1 MPQGPRVWRRAS
13 TRAWLGCALGCLL
26 VLSTALAAVSV
37 APANAADATPLNPGA
52 TWAPPPE
59 PQLKPVP
66 ATSCPPPRPGVFTC
80 MAKVD
85 GGVSD
90 PMATAAGR
98 ADAVATS
105 DTAAAPP
112 PDTMV
117 PQALTKTGGYSPADL
132 ASLYRI
138 PNITTTATVGI
149 VDVGS
154 DPNTAAQL
162 SYYRAYFGLPAC
174 TRANGCFRE
183 VAQDGST
190 ALPPTNSDWT
200 TEIAMDVQAVS
211 AVCPSCRILLV
222 DARSANSSDLGA
234 AVQTAVRLGATYL
247 SLSFGTPDSIL
258 NQTLNL
264 TYYNSPGVT
273 YVAATGDSGYLGGT
287 IFPSTASNV
296 VAAGGTSATLVN
308 GVWQQSAWKYAGSGC
323 SSVGLVTGIL
333 TSLVQSLLSG
343 SYCPAGRAVADVS
356 ALADPATGLM
366 FYRGGQWWYGGGTS
380 LAAPIIAGL
389 YALAGNHT
397 DPLSIY
403 HNVSARPG
411 SFVDVTAGQTGTCG
425 TALCTAGSGWD
436 GPTGVGTPAGLAGLV
451 ATGAP
456 APPLAAPTTA
466 ATLSRTGGYPVHL
479 HYQLVDATTGAPVA
493 GASVLV
499 QVDTGR
505 GFEVLSPE
513 LTGPDGSLP
522 FVARPRGP
530 ASYRVVYNGDV
541 THAASTSPAV
551 AVRTFGLRVTL
562 RRTARGLRVK
572 AMAPWNST
580 ASGVALRLQR
590 RTGHGWHT
598 VKRLTTSVLGTAS
611 VRLQH
616 RHRATY
622 RVAYGG
628 GQWQS
633 GHSRRVNWR

>member
-1 MPQGPRVWRRAS
+1 MSPWPRV
-13 TRAWLGCALGCLL
+13 WLGCAL
-26 VLSTALAAVSV
+26 VLGTALAALSV
-37 APANAADATPLNPGA
+37 APASAADTTPPNPGV
-52 TWAPPPE
+52 TWTPPPE

-66 ATSCPPPRPGVFTC
+66 ATACPPPKPGVFTC
-80 MAKVD
+80 LAQVD
-85 GGVSD
+85 GDVPD
-90 PMATAAGR
+90 TAAASAGR

-105 DTAAAPP
+105 DTAAGPTTDAV
-112 PDTMV
+112 V
-117 PQALTKTGGYSPADL
+117 PLATSKTGGYSPADL

-138 PNITTTATVGI
+138 PDITTNATVGI

-174 TRANGCFRE
+174 TKANGCFRE

-200 TEIAMDVQAVS
+200 TEIAIDVQAVS

-222 DARSANSSDLGA
+222 DARSANSSDMGA

-247 SLSFGTPDSIL
+247 SLSFGSPDSLL

-273 YVAATGDSGYLGGT
+273 YVAASGDSGYAGGT

-296 VAAGGTSATLVN
+296 VAAGGTSVKLVN
-308 GVWQQSAWKYAGSGC
+308 GVWHQSAWAGAGSGC
-323 SSVGLVTGIL
+323 SSIGLLTGTI
-333 TSLVQSLLSG
+333 TTLVQSLLSG
-343 SYCPAGRAVADVS
+343 TYCPAGRAVADIS

-366 FYRGGQWWYGGGTS
+366 FYRAGQWWYGGGTS

-397 DPLSIY
+397 DPLAIY
-403 HNVSARPG
+403 HNVTTRPS
-411 SFVDVTAGQTGTCG
+411 SFVDITAGQTGTCG
-425 TALCTAGSGWD
+425 TALCAAGSGWD
-436 GPTGVGTPAGLAGLV
+436 GPTGVGTPAGLAGLA
-451 ATGAP
+451 ATGAA

-466 ATLSRTGGYPVHL
+466 AWLDRTGRYPVHL
-479 HYQLVDATTGAPVA
+479 HYQLVDATTGAPVS

-505 GFEVLSPE
+505 GFEVLSPGR
-513 LTGPDGSLP
+513 TGPDGLLTYT
-522 FVARPRGP
+522 ARPRRP

-541 THAASTSPAV
+541 THAASTSPTV
-551 AVRTFGLRVTL
+551 VVRAFPLRVKL

-572 AMAPWNST
+572 TRAPWGSA
-580 ASGVALRLQR
+580 ASRVPLRLQR
-590 RTGHGWHT
+590 RTGSGWHT
-598 VKRLTTSVLGTAS
+598 VRRLTTSVLGKAS
-611 VRLQH
+611 VRVH
-616 RHRATY
+616 ARHGVTY

-628 GQWQS
+628 GLWQS
-633 GHSRRVNWR
+633 GHSRPVGWR